1 METVGML
8 VVALVTELSLRTAVL
23 GPRRVGLGAL
33 EVPVGLT
40 LGILSLVSVGKA
52 SNTLSRASSKRFA
65 VSSDIMVATSLVV
78 INRRDLIFDKSKH
91 TYKQS
96 QESRLRSVSALTT

>member
-65 VSSDIMVATSLVV
+65 VCSDIMIAINLVV
-78 INRRDLIFDKSKH
+78 INRRD
-91 TYKQS
+91 
-96 QESRLRSVSALTT
+96 